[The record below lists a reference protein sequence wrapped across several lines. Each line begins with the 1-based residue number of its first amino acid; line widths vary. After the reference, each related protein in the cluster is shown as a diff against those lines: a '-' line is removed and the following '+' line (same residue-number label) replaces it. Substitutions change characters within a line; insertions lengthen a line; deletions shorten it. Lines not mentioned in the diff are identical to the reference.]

1 MIFKPQDALVKR
13 KLFSTLCAN
22 FNRTN
27 FTINNVINVYFYV
40 WAEFIEQNVVVWIQL
55 RVDEFSFLCVPPGSF
70 LPPNFPGCWK
80 WNVFHLKSQMFI
92 CGCRDFLCL
101 RLPQGSS
108 VVALTTVWDHVW
120 CCAGRKLMELH
131 EGFSVVAETVDTD
144 KWPPRGRRRLFG
156 LRSRLVLTEVKG
168 RLWPLQL
175 LFGLFICHTNTDKP
189 VNIRTWKM
197 KHRFRMAAAVMLLQ
211 WSVLQTLLLT

>member
-13 KLFSTLCAN
+13 KIFSTLGAN
-22 FNRTN
+22 FNLTN

-40 WAEFIEQNVVVWIQL
+40 WAEFIEQNVV
-55 RVDEFSFLCVPPGSF
+55 DGFSFLCVPPGSF

-108 VVALTTVWDHVW
+108 VVALTSVWDHVVMFDAVQEESSW
-120 CCAGRKLMELH
+120 SSMRVSLLLLRLWTQINGHQE
-131 EGFSVVAETVDTD
+131 EGGGCSVC
-144 KWPPRGRRRLFG
+144 
-156 LRSRLVLTEVKG
+156 RSRLVLTEVKG

-197 KHRFRMAAAVMLLQ
+197 EHRFRMAAAVMLLQ
-211 WSVLQTLLLT
+211 WSVLQMLLLT